1 MGLVYF
7 DRNCAL
13 QSLPFDYPELRK
25 VGFLAE
31 CFECRAVFG
40 AEGAHVHLV
49 AVADF
54 GCVDMIGSLEDE
66 AAHNLVAGK
75 VDGSPGWIAQLT
87 AGQKTG

>member
-1 MGLVYF
+1 MLYTAQYF
-7 DRNCAL
+7 CT
-13 QSLPFDYPELRK
+13 PVIPELRK

-75 VDGSPGWIAQLT
+75 VDGSPGCSNNIRSFNHIFLT
-87 AGQKTG
+87 I